1 MRTCLI
7 EVGHWHA
14 PMYAGP
20 LKASPHELAAVSDR
34 DGARA
39 AAFAEKHGARAYTD
53 YREMLAKER
62 PDFVMALGRHCE
74 MTRIADDLV

>member
-39 AAFAEKHGARAYTD
+39 AAFAEKHGARA
-53 YREMLAKER
+53 
-62 PDFVMALGRHCE
+62 
-74 MTRIADDLV
+74 